1 MATSYTNPGVTVSVI
16 NTPVITSTANNP
28 VNICIMGDVP
38 VTGNTTD
45 VLTFKYSN
53 SYNQLSSNYVTQDTV
68 TKKPL
73 ITKVVDLSGKAYTL
87 GVDYQASWVNGTTVI
102 AGMPA
107 IRVTG
112 DGTPAPYTLTN
123 ASGTG
128 TVQTYTS
135 SFVGTQPFV
144 VGSTVTVTSITGTG
158 TSGYNVTAATITAVS
173 GSSGAW
179 TFSVA
184 GTATATPSGYGS
196 ASTPVALSGSFTL
209 TFYLNGT
216 STTFTTGN
224 ITYSSTLATLASN
237 IATAVQ
243 SAARTATGDTGLTV
257 TGSVGPDNVETVLTV
272 VPSNYATQNII
283 TLSSATTS
291 FVGGTSPAVS
301 TYATTTGLKGQTLQ
315 ATYSVDN
322 NSAYGNKLIQ
332 FNSNSGVVAQFGSAL
347 NTTST
352 SINSP
357 VTLAAQLAFSNGASQ
372 VWVFPVK
379 RSVPTAASTVSDWN
393 NAFTALQTV
402 NGIGNIDTIVPLIDY
417 TITGFDRTQ
426 FASYLNYQKTN
437 SSILQR
443 MFISQDTSTSN
454 VQANTAILQNDAVLF
469 GNQRISLVAPTSIQI
484 PTSSTATNSTLS
496 IGGFYLA
503 AALAGLFSSL
513 PGPQEPLT
521 HKTVQGFSTI
531 NPPISVRDYVNLQTY
546 GVLCTKQKAD
556 GTMYVR
562 HGLTTDT
569 TNWLTEEI
577 SIIAAQDALYNNIK
591 NTLDNSTVIGS
602 ALTQNTANAVVSI
615 VQGVLTNAVNTNLIQ
630 SYQGLQFAQSTTL
643 PTTITVTFSYS
654 PTFPL
659 NYVNVTFSINP
670 TAGTVSFNTVSN
682 AFNTTTGV

>member
-1 MATSYTNPGVTVSVI
+1 MQPGF
-16 NTPVITSTANNP
+16 
-28 VNICIMGDVP
+28 GDCEI
-38 VTGNTTD
+38 
-45 VLTFKYSN
+45 Y
-53 SYNQLSSNYVTQDTV
+53 
-68 TKKPL
+68 
-73 ITKVVDLSGKAYTL
+73 
-87 GVDYQASWVNGTTVI
+87 
-102 AGMPA
+102 
-107 IRVTG
+107 
-112 DGTPAPYTLTN
+112 
-123 ASGTG
+123 
-128 TVQTYTS
+128 
-135 SFVGTQPFV
+135 
-144 VGSTVTVTSITGTG
+144 
-158 TSGYNVTAATITAVS
+158 
-173 GSSGAW
+173 
-179 TFSVA
+179 
-184 GTATATPSGYGS
+184 
-196 ASTPVALSGSFTL
+196 
-209 TFYLNGT
+209 
-216 STTFTTGN
+216 
-224 ITYSSTLATLASN
+224 LASDFLHCPKK
-237 IATAVQ
+237 A
-243 SAARTATGDTGLTV
+243 
-257 TGSVGPDNVETVLTV
+257 
-272 VPSNYATQNII
+272 
-283 TLSSATTS
+283 S

-352 SINSP
+352 IINSP

-417 TITGFDRTQ
+417 TTTGFDRTQ
-426 FASYLNYQKTN
+426 FANYLNYQKTN

-443 MFISQDTSTSN
+443 MFVSQDTSASN
-454 VQANTAILQNDAVLF
+454 VQANTAILQNDAILF

-531 NPPISVRDYVNLQTY
+531 
-546 GVLCTKQKAD
+546 KQKAD